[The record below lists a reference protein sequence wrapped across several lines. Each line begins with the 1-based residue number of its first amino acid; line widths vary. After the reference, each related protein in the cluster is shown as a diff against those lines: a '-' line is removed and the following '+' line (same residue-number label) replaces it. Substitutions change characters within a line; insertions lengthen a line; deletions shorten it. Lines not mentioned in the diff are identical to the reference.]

1 MKVNNENF
9 DKVLNKLV
17 ASTRSPRG
25 RFTAENSWRLLESRL
40 LKRRSMKR
48 FWMRTA
54 SAAAVVLLCVT
65 SWAAYQF
72 LYVAPPR
79 EAIPTEA
86 IHTTEETQVIH
97 SVLTFD
103 QQPLQEIVRQLSETF
118 RTDIR
123 IEGDSLKNYH
133 MTATFREGES
143 LTLPIKKKTTLLS
156 LLLNLTDNDQLYYL
170 FAPPHQNRTSDVCGS
185 FKRLTPC
192 TGTKQGNTYKP
203 EYP

>member
-86 IHTTEETQVIH
+86 IHTTEETQVIQVH
-97 SVLTFD
+97 PPYVPSGN
-103 QQPLQEIVRQLSETF
+103 S
-118 RTDIR
+118 
-123 IEGDSLKNYH
+123 
-133 MTATFREGES
+133 
-143 LTLPIKKKTTLLS
+143 
-156 LLLNLTDNDQLYYL
+156 YL
-170 FAPPHQNRTSDVCGS
+170 E
-185 FKRLTPC
+185 
-192 TGTKQGNTYKP
+192 NTRYR
-203 EYP
+203 

>member
-25 RFTAENSWRLLESRL
+25 RFTAENSWKLLESRL

-72 LYVAPPR
+72 LYVAP
-79 EAIPTEA
+79 
-86 IHTTEETQVIH
+86 
-97 SVLTFD
+97 
-103 QQPLQEIVRQLSETF
+103 
-118 RTDIR
+118 
-123 IEGDSLKNYH
+123 
-133 MTATFREGES
+133 
-143 LTLPIKKKTTLLS
+143 
-156 LLLNLTDNDQLYYL
+156 
-170 FAPPHQNRTSDVCGS
+170 HQNRTSDVCGS

>member
-65 SWAAYQF
+65 SWAA
-72 LYVAPPR
+72 L
-79 EAIPTEA
+79 
-86 IHTTEETQVIH
+86 
-97 SVLTFD
+97 SVL
-103 QQPLQEIVRQLSETF
+103 
-118 RTDIR
+118 IR
-123 IEGDSLKNYH
+123 S
-133 MTATFREGES
+133 
-143 LTLPIKKKTTLLS
+143 TTTGS
-156 LLLNLTDNDQLYYL
+156 HSHRSHTYY
-170 FAPPHQNRTSDVCGS
+170 R
-185 FKRLTPC
+185 
-192 TGTKQGNTYKP
+192 GNP
-203 EYP
+203 SNP

>member
-72 LYVAPPR
+72 LYVGFTENSEGLCSTQR
-79 EAIPTEA
+79 EW
-86 IHTTEETQVIH
+86 V
-97 SVLTFD
+97 F
-103 QQPLQEIVRQLSETF
+103 
-118 RTDIR
+118 
-123 IEGDSLKNYH
+123 
-133 MTATFREGES
+133 
-143 LTLPIKKKTTLLS
+143 LP
-156 LLLNLTDNDQLYYL
+156 
-170 FAPPHQNRTSDVCGS
+170 
-185 FKRLTPC
+185 
-192 TGTKQGNTYKP
+192 
-203 EYP
+203 

>member
-72 LYVAPPR
+72 LYVAPQR
-79 EAIPTEA
+79 EA
-86 IHTTEETQVIH
+86 
-97 SVLTFD
+97 
-103 QQPLQEIVRQLSETF
+103 
-118 RTDIR
+118 
-123 IEGDSLKNYH
+123 
-133 MTATFREGES
+133 
-143 LTLPIKKKTTLLS
+143 
-156 LLLNLTDNDQLYYL
+156 
-170 FAPPHQNRTSDVCGS
+170 GS